1 VKHFFK
7 QHFIYIG
14 LYLLLFIVLGYV
26 LLTNDKFDIHRW
38 INKHVTNDLIGVLFS
53 YLTHIG
59 DGVFAILLILLMLF
73 FSIRNAMYLLLSYVG
88 ASLLTTILKNF
99 FYADYYRPYFMFKYY
114 TSDKLNLVEDVEILS
129 KFSFPSGHATS
140 AFAVFF
146 CLLFMSRNHFLKV
159 FCFAMACIAAFSRT
173 YLSQHWLVDIY
184 VGSLIGVSFSA
195 LMYLWFFSNIKWAH
209 LNITLQ
215 QFLEKR
221 RAKRV

>member
-1 VKHFFK
+1 MKHFIK

-38 INKHVTNDLIGVLFS
+38 INKRVTNDVTGMLFS

-59 DGVFAILLILLMLF
+59 DGVFAILLILIMMF
-73 FSIRNAMYLLLSYVG
+73 FSIRNAMYILLSYVG
-88 ASLLTTILKNF
+88 ASLVTTILKNLV
-99 FYADYYRPYFMFKYY
+99 YADYYRPYFMFKYY
-114 TSDKLNLVEDVEILS
+114 TGDKLNLVDDVEILS

-146 CLLFMSRNHFLKV
+146 CLLFMSKNHFLKLL
-159 FCFAMACIAAFSRT
+159 CFAMACIAAFSRT

-184 VGSLIGVSFSA
+184 VGSLIGVSFSVV
-195 LMYLWFFSNIKWAH
+195 MYLWFFSNIKWAH

-215 QFLEKR
+215 QFLAQRK
-221 RAKRV
+221 AKRV